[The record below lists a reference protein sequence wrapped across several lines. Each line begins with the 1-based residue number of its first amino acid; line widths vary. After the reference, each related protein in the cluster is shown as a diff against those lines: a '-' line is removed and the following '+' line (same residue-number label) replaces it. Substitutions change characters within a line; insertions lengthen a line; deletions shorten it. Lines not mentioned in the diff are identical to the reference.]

1 MIPSLGNKQ
10 ALMLRI
16 SRAFAAALV
25 HVLVVRLVFLTNP
38 FPVWQILQMALLTFV
53 LGFVLLGRRRLQ
65 GKWFAPVVTILSV
78 PIAWIALFLLTP
90 EIQAHADFLKRLTAT
105 AAVTLATLLGG
116 APLIVLSSGFLF
128 LVDRCVCAY
137 LGKRK
142 VF

>member
-1 MIPSLGNKQ
+1 MTPPAGTKQ
-10 ALMLRI
+10 TLILRI
-16 SRAFAAALV
+16 SRALAAALV
-25 HVLVVRLVFLTNP
+25 HLLVVSLVFLTNH
-38 FPVWQILQMALLTFV
+38 FPLWQKLQVALLTFF

-65 GKWFAPVVTILSV
+65 GRWFAPVVTVLSV
-78 PIAWIALFLLTP
+78 PFAWIALFLLTP
-90 EIQAHADFLKRLTAT
+90 EIQVHADFLKRLTAA

-142 VF
+142 IF